1 MGSLSKSAA
10 ARMVRATSI
19 ALAASVVLA
28 ACAEDDLI
36 LPGKRES
43 VVSVID
49 PQAAA
54 AEQAFEN
61 QVRPISLPAVTA
73 NTNWP
78 QAPGTPAFR
87 ADHPALN
94 APLTQIWSANIGDGD
109 SRKQRITAAP
119 VVMGGLIYTL
129 DSDAQVTATS
139 TAGETIWQTNVRPAR
154 DKAGQATGG
163 GLAHDNG
170 RLYVT
175 VGYGSLVALDAGTG
189 REIWRQRLEGTGSGA
204 PTIVDGLIYLMSG
217 DDRGWA
223 LDAENGRLLWQV
235 TASPDVNNVLG
246 APAPAVADGLAIF
259 AFGSGEVQAVF
270 RQGGLRRWDAS
281 VSGERLGS
289 ALGAVG
295 DVTAAPTVSGNSVYI
310 GNLSGR
316 TVALELQSG
325 ARRWTLDE
333 GATGNVV
340 AAGDSV
346 FLISDLNQLLRV
358 SAADGS
364 RIWAVDLP
372 KFVNRRPRR
381 RSEVVAHHGPLLA
394 GGRIL
399 VASNDG
405 FVRAFDPT
413 SGALVETVEVPGGV
427 TAPPVVAGGVLYV
440 LSAKGKLHA
449 FR

>member
-1 MGSLSKSAA
+1 MSSLRKSAA
-10 ARMVRATSI
+10 ARMVRVTSI
-19 ALAASVVLA
+19 ALASSILLT
-28 ACAEDDLI
+28 ACSEDDLI

-43 VVSVID
+43 VVGVID
-49 PQAAA
+49 PEAVA
-54 AEQAFEN
+54 AEQAFQN
-61 QVRPISLPAVTA
+61 QVRPISLPAVTSNA
-73 NTNWP
+73 NWP

-94 APLTQIWSANIGDGD
+94 APLTQIWSANIGEGD

-139 TAGETIWQTNVRPAR
+139 TAGQTVWQTDVRPAR
-154 DKAGQATGG
+154 DKSGQATGG
-163 GLAHDNG
+163 GLAYDSG

-175 VGYGSLVALDAGTG
+175 VGYGSLVALDAETG
-189 REIWRQRLEGTGSGA
+189 GEVWRQRLEGTGSGA
-204 PTIVDGLIYLMSG
+204 PTIVDGLIYLTSG

-270 RQGGLRRWDAS
+270 RRGGLRRWDAS
-281 VSGERLGS
+281 VSGERPGA

-295 DVTAAPTVSGNSVYI
+295 DVTAPPTVSGNSVYI

-333 GATGNVV
+333 GAFGNVV

-346 FLISDLNQLLRV
+346 FLVSDQNQLMRV

-364 RIWAVDLP
+364 RVWAVDLP
-372 KFVNRRPRR
+372 KFVNRKPRR
-381 RSEVVAHHGPLLA
+381 RAEVVAHHGPILA
-394 GGRIL
+394 GGRII

-405 FVRAFDPT
+405 LIRSFDPT
-413 SGALVETVEVPGGV
+413 SGALLESVEIPGG
-427 TAPPVVAGGVLYV
+427 ASSQPVVAGGVLYV
-440 LSAKGKLHA
+440 LSSKGKLHA